1 MSAKR
6 ISITILTVILF
17 AISPLVAQ
25 AGDDWNESGVP
36 FKVGEELHFSIN
48 WSLANIGTAS
58 LMVTDLVDADGH
70 WCYELTGVGNSNKT
84 IDLFYPVRD
93 RFYSYMDTTE
103 LFTRRFFKDQKE
115 GKHERKKRI
124 FYDQENHTAFDS
136 VNKETKEIIP
146 YAQDDLSVF
155 YYFRTLDMEVGRGM
169 LIEGFNDKD
178 GNPLK
183 VSVLRK
189 EWVDVPAGRFYCT
202 VVEPRINSGG
212 LFQHKGNLNI
222 WITDDEHKIPVQV
235 KSELDF
241 GEILILLENY
251 KLGDGEPI
259 KDEQPL

>member
-1 MSAKR
+1 MRVGR
-6 ISITILTVILF
+6 ISVTILSLFMFTV
-17 AISPLVAQ
+17 SSMNAQ
-25 AGDDWNESGVP
+25 TDNTWDENGVP
-36 FKVGEELHFSIN
+36 FRVGEELHFSIN

-58 LMVTDLVDADGH
+58 LMVTDLVDAEDN
-70 WCYELTGVGNSNKT
+70 WCYELTGVANSNKT

-103 LFTRRFFKDQKE
+103 LFTRRFFKNQKE
-115 GKHERKKRI
+115 GKHERTRRI
-124 FYDQENHTAFDS
+124 FYDQENHTAYDS
-136 VNKETKEIIP
+136 VSKETKDIIP

-155 YYFRTLDMEVGRGM
+155 YYFRTLEMEVGRGM
-169 LIEGFNDKD
+169 LIEGFNDKE

-202 VVEPRINSGG
+202 VVEPRIKSGG
-212 LFQHKGNLNI
+212 LFKHNGSLNI

-235 KSELDF
+235 KSQLDF

-259 KDEQPL
+259 KDE